1 MVSGLSGS
9 LQQYL
14 GGLDGIQS
22 KLNTIE
28 AQISSGYRV
37 NQASDDPAAV
47 PGILN
52 TTSQIAA
59 QTQTQAN
66 LNQTKLELDTGDGAL
81 QSAVKLVEQAISL
94 GSQGASTL
102 SSNQATLVQQVQD
115 IQQQLVGLANTQVN
129 GRYIF
134 SGDLDQQPLYSYD
147 SSTGVTQLATATST
161 RAVTDGQGDTLWVA
175 KTAQDIF
182 DPRASGGS
190 AASGNVFAA
199 VQSLLTAMQN
209 QDTSAAATSVDS
221 LKQADDYLNQQL
233 GLYGI
238 GENRVASALTASTG
252 AQTSLTQQ
260 LSDLR
265 DTDMA
270 GAAVELNQVSIEQ
283 QAAMSA
289 GAKISQLSLFSYL
302 G

>member
-14 GGLDGIQS
+14 DGLDGIQS

-37 NQASDDPAAV
+37 NQASDDPTAV

-52 TTSQIAA
+52 TVSQIAA
-59 QTQTQAN
+59 ETQTQSN

-102 SSNQATLVQQVQD
+102 SSNSQTLIQQVQD
-115 IQQQLVGLANTQVN
+115 IQQQLVGLANTQAN

-147 SSTGVTQLATATST
+147 STTGVTQLATATST

-182 DPRASGGS
+182 DPRNTGGS

-209 QDTSAAATSVDS
+209 QDTSGAATAVDS
-221 LKQADDYLNQQL
+221 LNQADDYLNQQL

-238 GENRVASALTASTG
+238 GEDRVASALTASTS

-260 LSDLR
+260 LSNLR
-265 DTDMA
+265 DTDVA
-270 GAAVELNQVSIEQ
+270 GTAVELSQVSLEQ

>member
-14 GGLDGIQS
+14 DGLDGIQS

-102 SSNQATLVQQVQD
+102 SSNKASLVQQVQD

-134 SGDLDQQPLYSYD
+134 SGDLDQQPLYSYN

-182 DPRASGGS
+182 DPRNTGGS

-260 LSDLR
+260 LSGLR

-270 GAAVELNQVSIEQ
+270 NAAVELNQVSIQQ

>member
-1 MVSGLSGS
+1 M
-9 LQQYL
+9 
-14 GGLDGIQS
+14 
-22 KLNTIE
+22 
-28 AQISSGYRV
+28 
-37 NQASDDPAAV
+37 
-47 PGILN
+47 
-52 TTSQIAA
+52 
-59 QTQTQAN
+59 
-66 LNQTKLELDTGDGAL
+66 
-81 QSAVKLVEQAISL
+81 
-94 GSQGASTL
+94 
-102 SSNQATLVQQVQD
+102 
-115 IQQQLVGLANTQVN
+115 VGLANTQVN

-182 DPRASGGS
+182 DPRSTGGS

-221 LKQADDYLNQQL
+221 LTQADDYLNQQL

-238 GENRVASALTASTG
+238 GENRVASALTASTA

-265 DTDMA
+265 DTDMVST
-270 GAAVELNQVSIEQ
+270 AVDLNQVSIQQ